1 MRFPVNGVYPRL
13 PLLLAL
19 ALTCTSVRAADLI
32 GGRTVFPDSVREV
45 PEGPAVIRG
54 AVVART
60 DLSENERA
68 ASMPFEVG
76 LRMRNFDEMQA
87 RIARGELISPGEK
100 AARYFPLASDHD
112 RVVQWLKAQGLE
124 VTRTDDNHLGV
135 FGRGS
140 VDAVAAAFGVSFA
153 RVTAADGG
161 ESTSAVTAPSLPADI
176 SAAVLGIHGLQ
187 PHIRRHPLSTQQPVS
202 PSPKINL
209 NPYLPANIAAAYNA
223 TGISET
229 GAGQTIA
236 IYAVAYPAMADLTAF
251 WSAAGVSQ
259 SVNNVSLIDVAGGPG
274 NSPDPNAVDEVALDV
289 EWAGGL
295 APGAA
300 LRVYGANE
308 NDPAENDEIL
318 QQVYADL
325 PSNPNM
331 HVLSI
336 SIGGN
341 EYDVARDY
349 LIIESQYMA
358 NLASSGVTVLV
369 ASGDNGS
376 VANSQV
382 QATYPTSDPDV
393 TGVGGTTLNMQGST
407 VASESAWSDGGGGTS
422 IVFSRPAWQTG
433 TGVPQG
439 NMRCVPDVAS
449 SADPQEGAEIIVGGK
464 EYVIGGTSWGAPT
477 WAAWVAL
484 IDQQR
489 GSPVGLLNPRLYPLL
504 GNTADFR
511 DITSGSNG
519 TYNAGVGYD
528 LVTGIGVPNVTGLL
542 AANLSPTAAANI
554 PSQLGNIT
562 TTLGQPATFF
572 VVGAGSPPLTFQW
585 QRIPSGSTSTTWSNL
600 SNSTTYGGAATSTLV
615 VNGTTT
621 SMTGDQFRCVVGN
634 TAGSVDSA
642 PETLTVNK
650 VGVSTLAGW
659 PGAAGSANGTGRD
672 ARFALAGG
680 IRADNQGNVYVSD
693 SDNYTIRKV
702 SAAGVVTTVAG
713 VPGVLGSADGPA
725 ASATFS
731 GVGGVAIDASG
742 NVYVADSGNY
752 TVRKITPGGTVST
765 LAGVAGTRGVVD
777 GTGSGALLYDPQN
790 LAVDSAGNIYVPDGM
805 GDVIRKITPAGVV
818 TTLAGTPLIAGSADG
833 TGSGAQFSD
842 PTGITVDPSGNV
854 YVADNGN
861 DTVRKVTPAGVVTTF
876 AGSAGVAGSAGGTGP
891 AASFSSPAG
900 VGADSSGN
908 IYVADAGN
916 DLIRMINPAG
926 FVTTVAGFAG
936 LRDNVDGLSTSARFN
951 TSGDVCADNSG
962 IVYVADAG
970 NSTVRRIIPG
980 NDAAPIFT
988 AQPAAQ
994 AANLG
999 SNVTFSI
1006 GIEGTAPFSF
1016 QWSFNGTPIQGAT
1029 NPSYSL
1035 PLAQQS
1041 AAGSYSVTVT
1051 NVDGSTTS
1059 AAAALTVNVPAGSP
1073 AISAQPQGG
1082 PLPAGG
1088 SVVLSVG
1095 ASGAGL
1101 SYQWLLGGVAI
1112 AGATSPTYTA
1122 TTAGIYSVAISNSV
1136 ATLVSS
1142 AVTVGSVN
1150 RLTNISTRAMV
1161 GTGGNILIPGL
1172 FISGAGVET
1181 LLIRAD
1187 GPALTQDGVSGV
1199 LAQPSLSVVN
1209 SAGAMVASNTG
1220 WNTSSDAAQIPGIS
1234 ASVGAFPLAANSA
1247 DCALVANLT
1256 AGSYTVQISG
1266 VGSTT
1271 GVALAEVYE
1280 VSATGTARLANISTR
1295 AMVGTGGNILIPG
1308 FYIAGTGTEELLVR
1322 ADGPSLTQYGVSGVL
1337 VQPTLSVFDSS
1348 GNLVAS
1354 NTGWGTG
1361 AGAGQIASLSASV
1374 GAFPLVAGSN
1384 DCALVVHLQPGPYT
1398 IQVSGLGSSTGVA
1411 LAEIYEVAQ

>member
-1 MRFPVNGVYPRL
+1 MNGIYPRL
-13 PLLLAL
+13 PLLLSL
-19 ALTCTSVRAADLI
+19 ALICPPARSADLSV
-32 GGRTVFPDSVREV
+32 GRTAFPDSVKEV
-45 PEGPAVIRG
+45 QEGPAVIRG
-54 AVVART
+54 AVVARP
-60 DLSENERA
+60 DLSEDERA

-87 RIARGELISPGEK
+87 RIARGELISPAEK
-100 AARYFPLASDHD
+100 EARYFPLAADHD
-112 RVVQWLKAQGLE
+112 RVVAWLKSQGLE
-124 VTRTDDNHLGV
+124 VTRTDDNRLGI

-140 VDAVAAAFGVSFA
+140 VDAVAAAFGVTFA
-153 RVTAADGG
+153 RVSAADGG
-161 ESTSAVTAPSLPADI
+161 EYTSAVTAPSLPADI
-176 SAAVLGIHGLQ
+176 SAAVVGIHGLQ
-187 PHIRRHPLSTQQPVS
+187 PHIRRHPLSTRPPVS
-202 PSPKINL
+202 PNPNINL

-223 TGISET
+223 TGVSET

-251 WSAAGVSQ
+251 WSAAGASQ
-259 SVNNVSLIDVAGGPG
+259 SVNNVALIDVAGGPG

-358 NLASSGVTVLV
+358 NLASAGVTVLV

-376 VANSQV
+376 VANSQI
-382 QATYPTSDPDV
+382 QTTYPTSDPDV

-433 TGVPQG
+433 TGVSQVAG

-449 SADPQEGAEIIVGGK
+449 SADPQEGAEIIVGGVT
-464 EYVIGGTSWGAPT
+464 YMIGGTSWGAPT

-484 IDQQR
+484 IDQER

-519 TYNAGVGYD
+519 TYSAGVGYD

-600 SNSTTYGGAATSTLV
+600 SNSTTYGGTSTSTLV
-615 VNGTTT
+615 VSGTTT

-634 TAGSVDSA
+634 NAGSVDSS

-659 PGAAGSANGTGRD
+659 PGSAGSANGKGRA
-672 ARFALAGG
+672 ARFSLAGG
-680 IRADNQGNVYVSD
+680 IRADNKGNVYVSD
-693 SDNYTIRKV
+693 SENFTIRKV
-702 SAAGVVTTVAG
+702 TAAGVVTTFAG

-731 GVGGVAIDASG
+731 GVGGVAIDGSG
-742 NVYVADSGNY
+742 NVYVADSDNC
-752 TVRKITPGGTVST
+752 TIRKITPGGTVST
-765 LAGVAGTRGVVD
+765 LAGVAGTRGEVD
-777 GTGSGALLYDPQN
+777 GTGSAALLYDPQN

-805 GDVIRKITPAGVV
+805 GDVVRKITPAGVV
-818 TTLAGTPLIAGSADG
+818 TTLAGSPMVAGSADG

-861 DTVRKVTPAGVVTTF
+861 DTVRKVTPAGVVTTL
-876 AGSAGVAGSAGGTGP
+876 AGAAGVTGSSGGTGP

-908 IYVADAGN
+908 VYVADAGN

-951 TSGDVCADNSG
+951 SSGDVCADNSG

-999 SNVTFSI
+999 SNATFSI

-1029 NPSYSL
+1029 NPSYTV

-1051 NVDGSTTS
+1051 NIDGSTTS
-1059 AAAALTVNVPAGSP
+1059 SAAVLTISVPAGSP

-1082 PLPAGG
+1082 PLPTGG
-1088 SVVLSVG
+1088 SVVLSVS
-1095 ASGAGL
+1095 ASGSGL

-1112 AGATSPTYTA
+1112 AGATGSTYTA
-1122 TTAGIYSVAISNSV
+1122 TTAGVYSVAISNSV
-1136 ATLVSS
+1136 ATLVSN

-1172 FISGAGVET
+1172 FISGTGSET

-1187 GPALTQDGVSGV
+1187 GPALTQYGVSGV
-1199 LAQPSLSVVN
+1199 LAQPTLSVFD
-1209 SAGAMVASNTG
+1209 SSGALVATNTG
-1220 WNTSSDAAQIPGIS
+1220 WGSGSDAAQIPGVS
-1234 ASVGAFPLAANSA
+1234 ASVGAFPLAAGSA

-1256 AGSYTVQISG
+1256 AGAYTVQISG
-1266 VGSTT
+1266 VNNTT

-1280 VSATGTARLANISTR
+1280 VSSTGTARLANISTR

-1337 VQPTLSVFDSS
+1337 AQPTLSVFDGS

-1361 AGAGQIASLSASV
+1361 SDAAQIPSLSASV
-1374 GAFPLVAGSN
+1374 GAFTFATGSA
-1384 DCALVVHLQPGPYT
+1384 DCALVVHLQPGSYT
-1398 IQVSGLGSSTGVA
+1398 IQVSGLSSSTGVA

>member
-1 MRFPVNGVYPRL
+1 MV
-13 PLLLAL
+13 
-19 ALTCTSVRAADLI
+19 T
-32 GGRTVFPDSVREV
+32 
-45 PEGPAVIRG
+45 
-54 AVVART
+54 RT
-60 DLSENERA
+60 DLSVDEHA

-87 RIARGELISPGEK
+87 RIARGELISPSEK
-100 AARYFPLASDHD
+100 AARYFPLAADHD
-112 RVVQWLKAQGLE
+112 RVVEWLKAQGLE

-140 VDAVAAAFGVSFA
+140 VDAVAAAFGVTFA

-161 ESTSAVTAPSLPADI
+161 EYTSAVTAPSLPADI

-187 PHIRRHPLSTQQPVS
+187 PHIRRHPLSVGQPVA
-202 PSPKINL
+202 PNPHINL
-209 NPYLPANIAAAYNA
+209 SGYLPANIAAAYNA
-223 TGISET
+223 TGVSET

-236 IYAVAYPAMADLTAF
+236 IYAVAFPALADLTSF
-251 WSAAGVSQ
+251 WTSASVSQ
-259 SVNNVSLIDVAGGPG
+259 SVSNVTLINVAGGPG
-274 NSPDPNAVDEVALDV
+274 SSPDPLALDEVCLDV
-289 EWAGGL
+289 EWAGAL

-349 LIIESQYMA
+349 LIIEAQYMA
-358 NLASSGVTVLV
+358 NLASSGVTILV

-376 VANSQV
+376 VANSQI
-382 QATYPTSDPDV
+382 QTTYPTSDPDV
-393 TGVGGTTLNMQGST
+393 TGVGGTTLNMQGNTVST
-407 VASESAWSDGGGGTS
+407 ESAWSDSGGGTS

-449 SADPQEGAEIIVGGK
+449 SADPQEGAQIVVGGTT
-464 EYVIGGTSWGAPT
+464 YIIGGTSWSAPT
-477 WAAWVAL
+477 WAGWVAL

-489 GSPVGLLNPRLYPLL
+489 GSPVGLLNPRIYPLL

-519 TYNAGVGYD
+519 TYSAGVGYD

-542 AANLSPTAAANI
+542 AANLSPIATANI
-554 PSQLGNIT
+554 PSQFGNIT

-572 VVGAGSPPLTFQW
+572 VVGAGAPPLGFQW
-585 QRIPSGSTSTTWSNL
+585 QRMPSGSSSWANVSN
-600 SNSTTYGGAATSTLV
+600 NSTYGGATTSTLV
-615 VNGTTT
+615 VTGTTI
-621 SMTGDQFRCVVGN
+621 SMTGDQFRCVVSN
-634 TAGSVDSA
+634 SAGSATSA
-642 PETLTVNK
+642 AETLAVNK

-659 PGAAGSANGTGRD
+659 PGSAGSANGTGWA

-680 IRADNQGNVYVSD
+680 LRADNQGNVYVSD
-693 SDNYTIRKV
+693 SSNYTIRKV
-702 SAAGVVTTVAG
+702 TAAGVVTTYAG
-713 VPGVLGSADGPA
+713 VPGVSGSTDGPA
-725 ASATFS
+725 GSALFS
-731 GVGGVAIDASG
+731 GVGGVAIDGSG

-752 TVRKITPGGTVST
+752 TIRKITPGGTVST
-765 LAGVAGTRGVVD
+765 LAGVAGTRGEAD
-777 GTGSGALLYDPQN
+777 GTGSAARFYDPQN

-805 GDVIRKITPAGVV
+805 GDVVRMVTPAGVV
-818 TTLAGTPLIAGSADG
+818 TTLAGQPMVAGSADG
-833 TGSGAQFSD
+833 TGGAAQFSD
-842 PTGITVDPSGNV
+842 PTGITVDASGNV

-861 DTVRKVTPAGVVTTF
+861 DTVRKIAPGGVVTTL

-908 IYVADAGN
+908 VYVADAGN

-936 LRDNVDGLSTSARFN
+936 LPDNVDGLSTSARFN
-951 TSGDVCADNSG
+951 TSGDVCVDNTG
-962 IVYVADAG
+962 VVYVADAG
-970 NSTVRRIIPG
+970 NSTIRRIIPG
-980 NDAAPIFT
+980 NDSAPIFT
-988 AQPAAQ
+988 AQPSTQ
-994 AANLG
+994 TVTLG
-999 SNVTFSI
+999 STATLSI
-1006 GIEGTAPFSF
+1006 GIEGTAPFAF
-1016 QWSFNGTPIQGAT
+1016 QWSFNGAPIQGAT
-1029 NPSYSL
+1029 NPSYTI

-1041 AAGSYSVTVT
+1041 AAGSYTVTVT

-1059 AAAALTVNVPAGSP
+1059 SAAVLTINVPAGSP

-1082 PLPAGG
+1082 PLPTGG
-1088 SVVLSVG
+1088 SVVLSVA

-1101 SYQWLLGGVAI
+1101 SYQWLLNGVAI
-1112 AGATSPTYTA
+1112 AGATGSSYTA
-1122 TTAGIYSVAISNSV
+1122 TTAGSYSVAISNSV

-1142 AVTVGSVN
+1142 SVTVGSVN

-1172 FISGAGVET
+1172 FISGTGTET

-1187 GPALTQDGVSGV
+1187 GPALTQYGVSGV
-1199 LAQPSLSVVN
+1199 LAEPTLSVFN
-1209 SAGAMVASNTG
+1209 SSGTLVATNTG
-1220 WNTSSDAAQIPGIS
+1220 WGTNSNAAQIPGIS
-1234 ASVGAFPLAANSA
+1234 ASVGAFPLAAGSN
-1247 DCALVANLT
+1247 DCALVASLT
-1256 AGSYTVQISG
+1256 AGSYTVQVSG
-1266 VGSTT
+1266 VGNTT

-1280 VSATGTARLANISTR
+1280 VSATGSARLANISTR

-1322 ADGPSLTQYGVSGVL
+1322 ADGPSLTQYGVPGVL
-1337 VQPTLSVFDSS
+1337 AQPTLSVYDSS
-1348 GNLVAS
+1348 GTLVAS
-1354 NTGWGTG
+1354 NTGWSTG
-1361 AGAGQIASLSASV
+1361 ADAAQIPGLSASV
-1374 GAFPLVAGSN
+1374 GAFAFAAGSA

-1398 IQVSGLGSSTGVA
+1398 IQVSGLNSSTGVA